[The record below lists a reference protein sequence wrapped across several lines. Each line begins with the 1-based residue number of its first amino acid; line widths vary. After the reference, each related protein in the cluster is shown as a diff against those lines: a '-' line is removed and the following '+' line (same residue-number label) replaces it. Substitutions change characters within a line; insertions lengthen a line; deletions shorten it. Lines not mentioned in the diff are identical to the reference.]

1 MDEQGTIPS
10 TGWTAGRRNR
20 LLLVTSLIVLA
31 VVALW
36 SARNAL
42 FPYVFALVLA
52 YMVLPA
58 VNRLDHWLHRVFP
71 NLKYT
76 RPLAIT
82 LVYFLMAGL
91 VALFLMLALPIMG
104 QQFARLWENR
114 EALIAKGQELT
125 GQGLYWYHEN
135 VPQAIQTQLEDTLR
149 QTAGTIV
156 RAVQTSVARTL
167 AVVTSTI
174 SFVLA
179 LLVVPFWL
187 FYILNDQSEVAAGV
201 KNLVPERWRTDAFNL
216 ARITDDILSAYI
228 RGQFLLCI
236 FVGGMATIGLT
247 LLGVQ
252 FSAILGLISAVTEI
266 IPFLGPILGLIPAIL
281 VASTQSP
288 LLALWTLLLYLA
300 IQQVENLLLVPRISG
315 AAVQLHPALIMVV
328 LVLGSEMGGLVGLVL
343 AVPLTAIIRDL
354 FKYLY
359 LRFQDEPLTPQEAM
373 KRLGRTPLQ
382 LDV

>member
-1 MDEQGTIPS
+1 MDEQGKMPQA
-10 TGWTAGRRNR
+10 GWTPARRNR
-20 LLLVTSLIVLA
+20 LLLVTGLVVLTL
-31 VVALW
+31 VALW

-52 YMVLPA
+52 YLVLPV
-58 VNRLDHWLHRVFP
+58 VNRLDRWLRLTFRE
-71 NLKYT
+71 LRFT
-76 RPLAIT
+76 RPLAIAI
-82 LVYFLMAGL
+82 VYLLMVGL
-91 VALFLMLALPIMG
+91 AALFFMLALPVVG
-104 QQFARLWENR
+104 QQFAKLWENR
-114 EALIAKGQELT
+114 DTLIRQGQELA
-125 GQGLYWYHEN
+125 GQGLIWYREN
-135 VPQAIQTQLEDTLR
+135 VPPEIQVQVEETLRQAAGTIMRAIQTS
-149 QTAGTIV
+149 I
-156 RAVQTSVARTL
+156 ARTL
-167 AVVTSTI
+167 SVITSTV

-179 LLVVPFWL
+179 LVVVPFWL
-187 FYILNDQSEVAAGV
+187 FYILNDQAEVAEGI
-201 KNLVPERWRTDAFNL
+201 KNLIPARWRADAFNL

-252 FSAILGLISAVTEI
+252 FSAILGLISGVTEI
-266 IPFLGPILGLIPAIL
+266 IPFLGPILGLIPALL
-281 VASTQSP
+281 VATIQSP
-288 LLALWTLLLYLA
+288 LLGLWTLILYLA

-343 AVPLTAIIRDL
+343 AVPLTAILRDL

-382 LDV
+382 LDI